1 MWSLFLPSIGAS
13 IILPNVLF
21 KKQTYS
27 DQFQASA
34 SGPLMVFSLLA
45 YAVVVLRQRRCIMVS
60 NYEPSALIAWTLL
73 GRGGGEGWQWE
84 IERPETRCG

>member
-1 MWSLFLPSIGAS
+1 MWSLLLPSLGAS

-45 YAVVVLRQRRCIMVS
+45 VAYTLVVLRQRPCIMVS

-73 GRGGGEGWQWE
+73 GRGVGRGGSEK
-84 IERPETRCG
+84 